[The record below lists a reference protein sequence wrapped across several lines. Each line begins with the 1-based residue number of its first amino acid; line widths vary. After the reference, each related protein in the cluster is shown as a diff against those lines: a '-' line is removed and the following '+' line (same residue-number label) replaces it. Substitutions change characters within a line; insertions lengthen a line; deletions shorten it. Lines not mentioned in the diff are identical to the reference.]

1 MIFFLTNLSNSIS
14 VPVNKLN
21 KRHSIIFLLPR
32 FSGGG
37 AERVALNL
45 LTGLYNKGHNI
56 AIVVFEKSG
65 PLLSMVPDESL
76 IYSLETNTLKKS
88 IIPLIIKLRQL
99 EPAIIFSTFGYINVT
114 LLAIRWLLPKKMK
127 IWVREANL
135 PSISLPN
142 NPFPKLMVFLYW
154 LLYRKADRLIC
165 TSKRMRGEFIS
176 DFMVHDDLIEIL
188 PNPVDLQKIHKLF
201 LPIKRFDKGGPC
213 FIASGRL
220 IYQKGFDRLLY
231 WFNKLE
237 NKKST
242 LIILGEGD
250 LKSILIKKVKMLNL
264 KNRVKFVGFC
274 DNPWQWYNGADV
286 FLLSSRWEGMPN
298 SVLESLACGTP
309 VISTKESGG
318 INDIAEQ
325 SKSGSVTIVT
335 NDRQFIDAM
344 NKVKNKD
351 KNFMHNSLLPKR
363 YRKEKVVSIV
373 EEWINPH
380 I

>member
-274 DNPWQWYNGADV
+274 DNPWQWYNGADA

-298 SVLESLACGTP
+298 SVLESLACGTM
-309 VISTKESGG
+309 VIATEESGG
-318 INDIAEQ
+318 IKEIVDD
-325 SKSGSVTIVT
+325 KVDSVIVAA
-335 NDRQFIDAM
+335 NPQEFIYSM
-344 NKVKNKD
+344 NNVNIKNNKTLL
-351 KNFMHNSLLPKR
+351 KSLLPEK
-363 YRKEKVVSIV
+363 YKKENVVHVLESWLDIS
-373 EEWINPH
+373 
-380 I
+380 

>member
-220 IYQKGFDRLLY
+220 IYQKGFDRLLC

-274 DNPWQWYNGADV
+274 DNPWQWYNGADA

-298 SVLESLACGTP
+298 SVLESLACGTM
-309 VISTKESGG
+309 VIATEESGG
-318 INDIAEQ
+318 IKEIVDD
-325 SKSGSVTIVT
+325 KVDSVIVAA
-335 NDRQFIDAM
+335 NPQEFIYSM
-344 NKVKNKD
+344 NNVNIKNNKTLL
-351 KNFMHNSLLPKR
+351 KSLLPEK
-363 YRKEKVVSIV
+363 YKKENVVHVLESWLDIS
-373 EEWINPH
+373 
-380 I
+380 

>member
-298 SVLESLACGTP
+298 SVLESLACGTM
-309 VISTKESGG
+309 VIATEESGG
-318 INDIAEQ
+318 IKEIVDD
-325 SKSGSVTIVT
+325 KVDSVIVAA
-335 NDRQFIDAM
+335 NPQEFIYSM
-344 NKVKNKD
+344 NNVNIKNNKTLL
-351 KNFMHNSLLPKR
+351 KSLLPEK
-363 YRKEKVVSIV
+363 YKKENVVHVLESWLDIS
-373 EEWINPH
+373 
-380 I
+380 